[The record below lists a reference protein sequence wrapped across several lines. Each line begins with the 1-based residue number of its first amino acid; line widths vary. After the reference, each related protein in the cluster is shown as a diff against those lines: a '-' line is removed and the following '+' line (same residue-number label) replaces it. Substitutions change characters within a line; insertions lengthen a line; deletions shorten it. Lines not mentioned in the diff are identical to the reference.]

1 MVDIEQ
7 EIMEAYFESN
17 GFLVRQAGKPNDSEI
32 KKKSLP
38 LPTIAV
44 LNPAV
49 QSSDTNLS
57 FRLFTGDLKGVR
69 SALVSR
75 LGWENSS
82 FSNSILNSD
91 AKLMKF
97 FKQEVTQERISLGY
111 NPGPELPE
119 SWMGSYLCLLVVPA
133 LPRNEVKLKDLF
145 VLFREMGVGGVLCL
159 SSMLENLLRQSMPTL
174 KYSNNG
180 VFQMLKLL
188 KVYQLAREPQLDM
201 FSN

>member
-1 MVDIEQ
+1 
-7 EIMEAYFESN
+7 MEAYFESN

-97 FKQEVTQERISLGY
+97 FKQEVNQERISQGY

>member
-7 EIMEAYFESN
+7 EILEAYFESN

-49 QSSDTNLS
+49 QSSDPNLS
-57 FRLFTGDLKGVR
+57 FRLFTGDLKGVH

>member
-49 QSSDTNLS
+49 QSSDPNLS

-119 SWMGSYLCLLVVPA
+119 SWMGSYQCLLVVPA

>member
-7 EIMEAYFESN
+7 EILEAYFESN
-17 GFLVRQAGKPNDSEI
+17 GFLVRQAGKPNDSES

-49 QSSDTNLS
+49 QSSDPNLS

>member
-49 QSSDTNLS
+49 QSSDPNLS

-145 VLFREMGVGGVLCL
+145 VLFREMGVGGVLSL
-159 SSMLENLLRQSMPTL
+159 SSMLENLLRQSMPTF

-188 KVYQLAREPQLDM
+188 KVYQLTREPQLDM